1 MIKKDYPQEPTDEAK
16 VDSSL
21 YDAELIGEK
30 EKMTWEPFIF
40 MVLLE
45 TLIQILK

>member
-21 YDAELIGEK
+21 YDAELIGENLQMK
-30 EKMTWEPFIF
+30 QKW
-40 MVLLE
+40 
-45 TLIQILK
+45 ILHYMMQN